1 MLIPKIAFARMPAY
15 IFVNFF
21 YSILGKPTRTRDG
34 HDVRSCKVAD
44 KSGSVNISIWDDLG
58 SDLMTGDICKL
69 TKG

>member
-34 HDVRSCKVAD
+34 HDVRSCKVLW
-44 KSGSVNISIWDDLG
+44 KEFELIWDAIHDPVAPSLIA
-58 SDLMTGDICKL
+58 TPA
-69 TKG
+69 